1 MILNEQGG
9 SSNIQELSVVKEE
22 NGANEAKLID
32 CVAAGARP
40 KPTFSW
46 FIGEEELNAEVTE
59 REENEKDN
67 KKDYISTLSYYPG
80 AVTQFFNYHFLQQK
94 YFHFIWVLEE
104 EQIN

>member
-80 AVTQFFNYHFLQQK
+80 AVTNTIF
-94 YFHFIWVLEE
+94 W
-104 EQIN
+104 

>member
-1 MILNEQGG
+1 MLNEQGG

-40 KPTFSW
+40 KPTFNW
-46 FIGEEELNAEVTE
+46 FIGDEELNAEVTE
-59 REENEKDN
+59 REENEKDK

-80 AVTQFFNYHFLQQK
+80 AVTNTICNDHFLQQMHS
-94 YFHFIWVLEE
+94 YFSWVLEE

>member
-1 MILNEQGG
+1 MQGG
-9 SSNIQELSVVKEE
+9 SSNIQELSVVKKE

-40 KPTFSW
+40 KPKFSW

-80 AVTQFFNYHFLQQK
+80 AVTYTFFYNHFLQQK
-94 YFHFIWVLEE
+94 FFYFIWVLEE
-104 EQIN
+104 DRIN